1 MRVRKSRANVRKSR
15 AFGSRKPWPHLLRD
29 VDVDV
34 GERPQGEVGVE
45 LGALLPG
52 AAAQRAAR
60 CASADSAQ
68 HLRPKKYSLLAAAIF
83 QTTFVKGTAW
93 QVTS

>member
-52 AAAQRAAR
+52 AAAQRATR
-60 CASADSAQ
+60 CASADARSIPA
-68 HLRPKKYSLLAAAIF
+68 RKN
-83 QTTFVKGTAW
+83 TA
-93 QVTS
+93 